1 MSAANLRMNNKRNQ
15 YRNQYHLICRV
26 ISICLCALFCLSFGC
41 TSKKEERLQEIDFT
55 VVDDDEIP
63 EELKTIIDQKK
74 TGEFK
79 LTYADQDELYIVV
92 GYGKQLTGGY
102 SIQFPD
108 VYLTKENI
116 VVTSVLLGPEGEEP
130 ANISYPYAVIKIEYR
145 PEPVLLNYKNGAYD
159 LYRFEKFTEA
169 LLFCFIV
176 FHQIRQV
183 IFDLNEFRNINKE
196 VTDTHS

>member
-1 MSAANLRMNNKRNQ
+1 MFAVRKMCKRN
-15 YRNQYHLICRV
+15 RHRTNQPHCQKHSHLSNYFLRLFLYT
-26 ISICLCALFCLSFGC
+26 ICLGAMLGITAGCA
-41 TSKKEERLQEIDFT
+41 SKKEERLQDIDFT
-55 VVDDDEIP
+55 VVDDAQIP
-63 EELKTIIDQKK
+63 DELKTIIDQKK

-108 VYLTKENI
+108 VYLTKDNI

-145 PEPVLLNYKNGAYD
+145 SEPVL
-159 LYRFEKFTEA
+159 F
-169 LLFCFIV
+169 
-176 FHQIRQV
+176 Q
-183 IFDLNEFRNINKE
+183 
-196 VTDTHS
+196 

>member
-1 MSAANLRMNNKRNQ
+1 MVEEGFYYSTGVLRTTPVKIGGTSWTTD
-15 YRNQYHLICRV
+15 LPIESV
-26 ISICLCALFCLSFGC
+26 I
-41 TSKKEERLQEIDFT
+41 K
-55 VVDDDEIP
+55 

-145 PEPVLLNYKNGAYD
+145 PEPVL
-159 LYRFEKFTEA
+159 F
-169 LLFCFIV
+169 
-176 FHQIRQV
+176 Q
-183 IFDLNEFRNINKE
+183 
-196 VTDTHS
+196 

>member
-1 MSAANLRMNNKRNQ
+1 MSAANLRMNNK
-15 YRNQYHLICRV
+15 RNQYHLICRV

-63 EELKTIIDQKK
+63 EEREAALQIGMI
-74 TGEFK
+74 

-145 PEPVLLNYKNGAYD
+145 PEPVLCL
-159 LYRFEKFTEA
+159 
-169 LLFCFIV
+169 
-176 FHQIRQV
+176 
-183 IFDLNEFRNINKE
+183 
-196 VTDTHS
+196 

>member
-1 MSAANLRMNNKRNQ
+1 MIR
-15 YRNQYHLICRV
+15 
-26 ISICLCALFCLSFGC
+26 
-41 TSKKEERLQEIDFT
+41 KKA
-55 VVDDDEIP
+55 
-63 EELKTIIDQKK
+63 
-74 TGEFK
+74 GEFK

-145 PEPVLLNYKNGAYD
+145 PEPVL
-159 LYRFEKFTEA
+159 F
-169 LLFCFIV
+169 
-176 FHQIRQV
+176 Q
-183 IFDLNEFRNINKE
+183 
-196 VTDTHS
+196 

>member
-1 MSAANLRMNNKRNQ
+1 MSAANLRMNNK
-15 YRNQYHLICRV
+15 RNQYHLICRV

-55 VVDDDEIP
+55 VVNDDEIP

-145 PEPVLLNYKNGAYD
+145 PEPVL
-159 LYRFEKFTEA
+159 F
-169 LLFCFIV
+169 
-176 FHQIRQV
+176 Q
-183 IFDLNEFRNINKE
+183 
-196 VTDTHS
+196 

>member
-1 MSAANLRMNNKRNQ
+1 MPTVSKKRVMCNRRLRHSNQ
-15 YRNQYHLICRV
+15 RYFNHQRLFLV
-26 ISICLCALFCLSFGC
+26 IFLCLCAMLCIDTGC
-41 TSKKEERLQEIDFT
+41 TSKKEDRLQDIDFT
-55 VVDDDEIP
+55 VIDDAEIP
-63 EELKTIIDQKK
+63 DELKTIIDQKK

-145 PEPVLLNYKNGAYD
+145 SEPVL
-159 LYRFEKFTEA
+159 F
-169 LLFCFIV
+169 
-176 FHQIRQV
+176 Q
-183 IFDLNEFRNINKE
+183 
-196 VTDTHS
+196 

>member
-1 MSAANLRMNNKRNQ
+1 MPV
-15 YRNQYHLICRV
+15 C
-26 ISICLCALFCLSFGC
+26 SFLPVFWLYI
-41 TSKKEERLQEIDFT
+41 KKEERLQEIDFT

-116 VVTSVLLGPEGEEP
+116 VVTSVLLGRRKNLRISVIHTRSLKS
-130 ANISYPYAVIKIEYR
+130 NIGQSQYCSSK
-145 PEPVLLNYKNGAYD
+145 L
-159 LYRFEKFTEA
+159 
-169 LLFCFIV
+169 
-176 FHQIRQV
+176 
-183 IFDLNEFRNINKE
+183 
-196 VTDTHS
+196 

>member
-15 YRNQYHLICRV
+15 YRNMYHLICRV

-108 VYLTKENI
+108 V
-116 VVTSVLLGPEGEEP
+116 
-130 ANISYPYAVIKIEYR
+130 
-145 PEPVLLNYKNGAYD
+145 
-159 LYRFEKFTEA
+159 
-169 LLFCFIV
+169 
-176 FHQIRQV
+176 
-183 IFDLNEFRNINKE
+183 
-196 VTDTHS
+196 

>member
-1 MSAANLRMNNKRNQ
+1 MSAANLRMNNK
-15 YRNQYHLICRV
+15 RNQYHLICRV

-41 TSKKEERLQEIDFT
+41 TSK
-55 VVDDDEIP
+55 
-63 EELKTIIDQKK
+63 
-74 TGEFK
+74 
-79 LTYADQDELYIVV
+79 QDELYIVV

-145 PEPVLLNYKNGAYD
+145 PEPVL
-159 LYRFEKFTEA
+159 F
-169 LLFCFIV
+169 
-176 FHQIRQV
+176 Q
-183 IFDLNEFRNINKE
+183 
-196 VTDTHS
+196 

>member
-1 MSAANLRMNNKRNQ
+1 MFADNSKMNKRNV
-15 YRNQYHLICRV
+15 YHLICRV

-145 PEPVLLNYKNGAYD
+145 PVPVNCKNGAYD
-159 LYRFEKFTEA
+159 LCRFEKFIEA

-176 FHQIRQV
+176 FHQICQV